1 MDFEISPPSAAAM
14 LESLRA
20 YGYSLNSAIADLIDN
35 SITAKAK
42 NIWITLR
49 WAGEDSWIT
58 IRDDGIGMSEEQL
71 SKAMVA
77 GSQNP
82 LDQREEHDLGRFG
95 LGLKTASLSLARS
108 LTVAS
113 STESSALAVRRWDL
127 DYIAEQQTNEWRLL
141 KIGRR
146 NSREKLAGIENQV
159 SGTVVLLENLD
170 KLCSG
175 TVATSP
181 AHRDEFY
188 HQIDSLCHHLGMIF
202 HRFLST
208 PSRLKIYINGET
220 DAQLVK
226 PWDPFLS
233 KHKATDPKPKI
244 EIPFGKTTTFV
255 QGFVL
260 PHKDMLTQ
268 GEYEEAGGPLGWNA
282 HQGFYV
288 YRGDRLLVSGSWLGL
303 RESTSKWRA
312 EEHYK
317 LARIRVDI
325 TNEMDSDWKI
335 DVKKSLATPPQN
347 VAIALVRYASQVRA
361 EARKIFAH
369 RGKYGKRKRNEDI
382 GKVWMARQTR
392 AQNTYRLDRNHPVIK
407 SFLDRLG
414 GRRKEAEAIFRLI
427 EETVPVEQIW
437 LDSAESP
444 ELRSSPFGTASE
456 IEVIEAATAYLNL
469 LQDGNSAPTDDLIS
483 EICELECFSDHKDII
498 YAHFGAR

>member
-1 MDFEISPPSAAAM
+1 MDFEISPPSAGAM

-35 SITAKAK
+35 SITATAK
-42 NIWITLR
+42 NVWITLR
-49 WAGEDSWIT
+49 WQGENSWII
-58 IRDDGIGMSEEQL
+58 IRDDGTGMSEEQL

-77 GSQNP
+77 GSQSP
-82 LDQREEHDLGRFG
+82 LNQREKHDLGRFG

-113 STESSALAVRRWDL
+113 KTKSTPLAVRRWDL

-141 KIGRR
+141 KTGR
-146 NSREKLAGIENQV
+146 NDSGEKLAGIENQN

-170 KLCSG
+170 KLCAG
-175 TVATSP
+175 TIATSP
-181 AHRDEFY
+181 SHRDEFY
-188 HQIDSLCHHLGMIF
+188 HQIDSLRDHLGMIF
-202 HRFLST
+202 HRFIAV
-208 PSRLKIYINGET
+208 PSRLRIFINGDTEAHT
-220 DAQLVK
+220 VK
-226 PWDPFLS
+226 PWDPFFS
-233 KHKATDPKPKI
+233 KHKATEPKPVVK
-244 EIPFGKTTTFV
+244 IPFGKTITVV
-255 QGFVL
+255 QGFIL

-268 GEYEEAGGPLGWNA
+268 DEYEEAGGPLGWNA

-303 RESTSKWRA
+303 REGFSKWRA

-347 VAIALVRYASQVRA
+347 VALALVHYASQVRA
-361 EARKIFAH
+361 EAREIFAH
-369 RGKYGKRKRNEDI
+369 RGKYGKRKRDEKI
-382 GKVWMARQTR
+382 GKVWLVKQTHG
-392 AQNTYRLDRNHPVIK
+392 QNTYRLDRNHPVIK

-414 GRRKEAEAIFRLI
+414 GGNKEVEAIFRLI

-437 LDSAESP
+437 LDSAETP
-444 ELRSSPFGTASE
+444 EMRTSPFGTASE
-456 IEVIEAATAYLNL
+456 TEVIEAAETYLGL
-469 LQDGNSAPTDDLIS
+469 LQGSVSTPSSELIS
-483 EICELECFSDHKDII
+483 QICNLECFSDYSDII
-498 YAHFGAR
+498 YAHFGVK

>member
-42 NIWITLR
+42 NVWITLR
-49 WAGEDSWIT
+49 WDGEKSWIT
-58 IRDDGIGMSEEQL
+58 IRDDGNGMSEEQL

-77 GSQNP
+77 GSQSP
-82 LDQREEHDLGRFG
+82 LDQREQHDLGRFG

-113 STESSALAVRRWDL
+113 KSERTSVAVRRWDL
-127 DYIAEQQTNEWRLL
+127 DYIAEQQTHEWRLL
-141 KIGRR
+141 KTGRN
-146 NSREKLAGIENQV
+146 NSGEKLEGIETQN

-181 AHRDEFY
+181 AHRNEFY
-188 HQIDSLCHHLGMIF
+188 HQIDSLRDHLGMIF
-202 HRFLST
+202 HRFLAA
-208 PSRLKIYINGET
+208 PSRLRIYINGET
-220 DAQLVK
+220 VAQLVK
-226 PWDPFLS
+226 PWDPFFS
-233 KHKATDPKPKI
+233 KHKATEPKPVIK
-244 EIPFGKTTTFV
+244 IPFGKTTTTV
-255 QGFVL
+255 QGFIL

-268 GEYEEAGGPLGWNA
+268 DEYEEAGGPLGWNA

-288 YRGDRLLVSGSWLGL
+288 YRGDRLLVNGSWLGL
-303 RESTSKWRA
+303 REGVSKWRA

-347 VAIALVRYASQVRA
+347 VALALVRYASQVRA
-361 EARKIFAH
+361 DAREIFAH
-369 RGKYGKRKRNEDI
+369 RGKYGKRKRDEKV
-382 GKVWMARQTR
+382 GKVWIAKQTR
-392 AQNTYRLDRNHPVIK
+392 GQNTYRLDREHPVIK
-407 SFLDRLG
+407 SFIDRFG
-414 GRRKEAEAIFRLI
+414 SRSKEAEAIFRLI

-444 ELRSSPFGTASE
+444 EMRSSPFGAASE
-456 IEVIEAATAYLNL
+456 NEVIDAATAYLNL
-469 LQDGNSAPTDDLIS
+469 LQDGSSTTTADLIS
-483 EICELECFSDHKDII
+483 EICELECFADHKEII

>member
-1 MDFEISPPSAAAM
+1 MDFEISTPSAAAM

-35 SITAKAK
+35 SITAKAR
-42 NIWITLR
+42 NVWITLR
-49 WAGEDSWIT
+49 WYGEKSWIT

-77 GSQNP
+77 GSQSP
-82 LDQREEHDLGRFG
+82 LNQREEHDLGRFG

-113 STESSALAVRRWDL
+113 KTGNTPVAVRRWDL
-127 DYIAEQQTNEWRLL
+127 DYIAELQTNEWRLL
-141 KIGRR
+141 KTGRN
-146 NSREKLAGIENQV
+146 NSGEKLAGIESQ
-159 SGTVVLLENLD
+159 SAGTVVLLENLD

-175 TVATSP
+175 TVVASP

-188 HQIDSLCHHLGMIF
+188 HQIDSLRDHLGMIF
-202 HRFLST
+202 HRFLAA
-208 PSRLKIYINGET
+208 PSKLKIYINGET

-226 PWDPFLS
+226 AWDPFFS
-233 KHKATDPKPKI
+233 KHKATEPKPVVK
-244 EIPFGKTTTFV
+244 IPFGKTATVV
-255 QGFVL
+255 QGFIL

-268 GEYEEAGGPLGWNA
+268 DGYEEAGGALGWNA

-303 RESTSKWRA
+303 REGASKWRA

-325 TNEMDSDWKI
+325 TNKMDSDWNI

-347 VAIALVRYASQVRA
+347 VALGLVRYASQVRV
-361 EARKIFAH
+361 EAREIFAH
-369 RGKYGKRKRNEDI
+369 RGKYGKRKRAETI
-382 GKVWMARQTR
+382 GKVWMARQSR
-392 AQNTYRLDRNHPVIK
+392 GQNTYSLDRQHPLIQG
-407 SFLDRLG
+407 FLTQIGPRK
-414 GRRKEAEAIFRLI
+414 KEAEAIFRLI

-444 ELRSSPFGTASE
+444 EMRTSPFGTASE
-456 IEVIEAATAYLNL
+456 AEVIEAAETYLRL
-469 LQDGNSAPTDDLIS
+469 LQGSISAPSS
-483 EICELECFSDHKDII
+483 ELVSQVCSLECFSDHSDII
-498 YAHFGAR
+498 YAHFGVK

>member
-42 NIWITLR
+42 NVWITLR
-49 WAGEDSWIT
+49 WDGEKSWIT

-77 GSQNP
+77 GSQSP
-82 LDQREEHDLGRFG
+82 LDQREQHDLGRFG

-113 STESSALAVRRWDL
+113 KTKGTPVAVRRWDL

-141 KIGRR
+141 KTGRNNSGEKLEGIETR
-146 NSREKLAGIENQV
+146 NS
-159 SGTVVLLENLD
+159 GTLVLLENLD

-181 AHRDEFY
+181 SHRDEFY
-188 HQIDSLCHHLGMIF
+188 HQIDSLRDHLGMIF
-202 HRFLST
+202 HRFLSA

-220 DAQLVK
+220 EAQLVK
-226 PWDPFLS
+226 PWDPFFS
-233 KHKATDPKPKI
+233 KHTATEPKPLIK
-244 EIPFGKTTTFV
+244 IPFGKTTTFV
-255 QGFVL
+255 RGFIL

-268 GEYEEAGGPLGWNA
+268 DEYEEAGGPLGWNA

-303 RESTSKWRA
+303 REGVSKWRA

-325 TNEMDSDWKI
+325 PNEMDSDWKI

-347 VAIALVRYASQVRA
+347 VALALVRYASQVRS
-361 EARKIFAH
+361 EAREIFAH
-369 RGKYGKRKRNEDI
+369 RGKYGKRKRDEKI
-382 GKVWMARQTR
+382 GKVWLVKQTR
-392 AQNTYRLDRNHPVIK
+392 GQNTYRLDRNHPVIK

-414 GRRKEAEAIFRLI
+414 GRSKEVEAIFRLI

-444 ELRSSPFGTASE
+444 EMRTSPFGTASE
-456 IEVIEAATAYLNL
+456 TEVIESAETYLRL
-469 LQDGNSAPTDDLIS
+469 LQGSASTPSS
-483 EICELECFSDHKDII
+483 ELVSQICNLECFSDHSDII
-498 YAHFGAR
+498 YAHFGVK

>member
-35 SITAKAK
+35 SITAKAR

-77 GSQNP
+77 GSQSP

-95 LGLKTASLSLARS
+95 LGLKTASLSLSRS

-113 STESSALAVRRWDL
+113 RTESSPVAVRRWDL

-141 KIGRR
+141 KTGREE
-146 NSREKLAGIENQV
+146 SGEKMAGIENQR

-175 TVATSP
+175 TIATSP
-181 AHRDEFY
+181 SHRDEFY
-188 HQIDSLCHHLGMIF
+188 HQIDSLRDHLGMIF
-202 HRFLST
+202 HRFLAS
-208 PSRLKIYINGET
+208 PSRLKVYINGDTE
-220 DAQLVK
+220 AQLVK
-226 PWDPFLS
+226 PWDPFFA
-233 KHKATDPKPKI
+233 KHKATEPKPVIK
-244 EIPFGKTTTFV
+244 IPFGKTTTTV
-255 QGFVL
+255 QGFIL

-268 GEYEEAGGPLGWNA
+268 DEYEEAGGPLGWNA

-303 RESTSKWRA
+303 REGVSKWRA

-335 DVKKSLATPPQN
+335 DVKKSLATPPQT
-347 VAIALVRYASQVRA
+347 VALALVQYASQVRK
-361 EARKIFAH
+361 EAREIFAH
-369 RGKYGKRKRNEDI
+369 RGKYGKRERREKV

-392 AQNTYRLDRNHPVIK
+392 GQNTYRLDRNHPVIK

-414 GRRKEAEAIFRLI
+414 GRKNEAEAIFRLI

-444 ELRSSPFGTASE
+444 EMRSSPFGAASE
-456 IEVIEAATAYLNL
+456 NEVIEAATAYLNL
-469 LQDGNSAPTDDLIS
+469 LQGGNSPPTDELIS
-483 EICELECFSDHKDII
+483 EICDLECFSDHKEII

>member
-42 NIWITLR
+42 NVWITLR
-49 WAGEDSWIT
+49 WVGENSWIT
-58 IRDDGIGMSEEQL
+58 IRDDGIGMSEKQL
-71 SKAMVA
+71 SRAMVA
-77 GSQNP
+77 GSQSP
-82 LDQREEHDLGRFG
+82 LERRERHDLGRFG

-113 STESSALAVRRWDL
+113 KTENTPVAIRRWDL
-127 DYIAEQQTNEWRLL
+127 DYIAEHGTNEWRLL
-141 KIGRR
+141 KTGRDG
-146 NSREKLAGIENQV
+146 SEEKLAGIESQS

-188 HQIDSLCHHLGMIF
+188 HQIDSLREHLGMIF
-202 HRFLST
+202 HRFLVA
-208 PSRLKIYINGET
+208 PSKLRIYINGKTE
-220 DAQLVK
+220 AQLVR
-226 PWDPFLS
+226 PWDPFFS
-233 KHKATDPKPKI
+233 RHKATEPKPVTK
-244 EIPFGKTTTFV
+244 IPFGDTITTI
-255 QGFVL
+255 QGFIL

-268 GEYEEAGGPLGWNA
+268 EEYEDAGGPLGWSA

-303 RESTSKWRA
+303 REGVSKWRA

-347 VAIALVRYASQVRA
+347 VALALVSYASQVRA
-361 EARKIFAH
+361 EAREIFAH
-369 RGKYGKRKRNEDI
+369 RGKYGRRKRDEKI
-382 GKVWMARQTR
+382 GKVWIAKQIRG
-392 AQNTYRLDRNHPVIK
+392 QNSYHLDREHPVIK
-407 SFLDRLG
+407 GFLERLG
-414 GRRKEAEAIFRLI
+414 PRRKEAEAIFRLI

-444 ELRSSPFGTASE
+444 EKRSSPFGLASE
-456 IEVIEAATAYLNL
+456 SEIIDAATAYLNL
-469 LQDGNSAPTDDLIS
+469 LKDGSTASTAELIN
-483 EICELECFSDHKDII
+483 EICNLECFADHREII
-498 YAHFGAR
+498 CAHFGAI

>member
-42 NIWITLR
+42 NVWITLR
-49 WAGEDSWIT
+49 WNGEKSWIT
-58 IRDDGIGMSEEQL
+58 IRDDGNGMSEEQL

-77 GSQNP
+77 GSQSP
-82 LDQREEHDLGRFG
+82 LDQREQHDLGRFG

-113 STESSALAVRRWDL
+113 KTKSTPVAVRRWDL

-141 KIGRR
+141 KTGRN
-146 NSREKLAGIENQV
+146 NSVEKLEGIETQN

-175 TVATSP
+175 TIATSQ

-188 HQIDSLCHHLGMIF
+188 HQIDSLRDHLGMIF
-202 HRFLST
+202 HRFLAA
-208 PSRLKIYINGET
+208 PSRLRIYINGET
-220 DAQLVK
+220 KAQLVT
-226 PWDPFLS
+226 PWDPFFS
-233 KHKATDPKPKI
+233 KQKATEPKPVIK
-244 EIPFGKTTTFV
+244 IPFGKTTTIV
-255 QGFVL
+255 QGFIL

-268 GEYEEAGGPLGWNA
+268 DEYEEAGGPLGWNA

-288 YRGDRLLVSGSWLGL
+288 YRGDRLLVNGSWLGL
-303 RESTSKWRA
+303 REGVSKWRA

-347 VAIALVRYASQVRA
+347 VALALVRYASQVRA
-361 EARKIFAH
+361 EAREIFAH
-369 RGKYGKRKRNEDI
+369 RGKYGKRKRDEKV
-382 GKVWMARQTR
+382 GKVWIAKQTR
-392 AQNTYRLDRNHPVIK
+392 GQNTYRLDRDHTVIK

-414 GRRKEAEAIFRLI
+414 NRSKEAEAIFRLI

-444 ELRSSPFGTASE
+444 EMRSSPFGSASE
-456 IEVIEAATAYLNL
+456 KEVIDAATAYLNL
-469 LQDGNSAPTDDLIS
+469 LQDGSSTTTADLIS
-483 EICELECFSDHKDII
+483 EICELECFADHKEII
-498 YAHFGAR
+498 YAHFGAK

>member
-1 MDFEISPPSAAAM
+1 M

-35 SITAKAK
+35 SITATAK
-42 NIWITLR
+42 NVWITLR
-49 WAGEDSWIT
+49 WQGENSWII
-58 IRDDGIGMSEEQL
+58 IRDDGTGMSEDQL

-77 GSQNP
+77 GSQSP
-82 LDQREEHDLGRFG
+82 LNQREKHDLGRFG

-113 STESSALAVRRWDL
+113 KTKSTPLAVRRWDL

-141 KIGRR
+141 KTGRDGFG
-146 NSREKLAGIENQV
+146 EKLAGIENQN

-181 AHRDEFY
+181 SHRDEFY
-188 HQIDSLCHHLGMIF
+188 HQIDSLRDHLGMIF
-202 HRFLST
+202 HRFIAV
-208 PSRLKIYINGET
+208 PSRLRIFINGDTE
-220 DAQLVK
+220 AHIVK
-226 PWDPFLS
+226 PWDPFFS
-233 KHKATDPKPKI
+233 KHKATEPKPVIK
-244 EIPFGKTTTFV
+244 IPFGKTITVV
-255 QGFVL
+255 QGFIL

-268 GEYEEAGGPLGWNA
+268 DEYEEAGGPLGWNA

-303 RESTSKWRA
+303 REGVSKWRA

-347 VAIALVRYASQVRA
+347 VALALIRYAAQVRA
-361 EARKIFAH
+361 EAREIFAY
-369 RGKYGKRKRNEDI
+369 RGKYGKRERNEKV
-382 GKVWMARQTR
+382 GKVWMARQIR
-392 AQNTYRLDRNHPVIK
+392 GQNTYRLDRDHPVIR
-407 SFLDRLG
+407 SFLEHLG
-414 GRRKEAEAIFRLI
+414 GRSKEAEAVFRLI

-444 ELRSSPFGTASE
+444 EKRSSPFGSASDT
-456 IEVIEAATAYLNL
+456 EVIEAARIFLEM
-469 LQDGNSAPTDDLIS
+469 LQGDVSTPSADLID
-483 EICELECFSDHKDII
+483 EICELECFADHKDVI
-498 YAHFGAR
+498 YAHYGAV

>member
-49 WAGEDSWIT
+49 WDGENSWIT
-58 IRDDGIGMSEEQL
+58 IRDDGTGMSEEQL

-77 GSQNP
+77 GSQSP

-113 STESSALAVRRWDL
+113 KTGSTPLALRRWDL

-141 KIGRR
+141 KSGRS
-146 NSREKLAGIENQV
+146 NSEEKLAGIENQEC
-159 SGTVVLLENLD
+159 GTVVLLENLD
-170 KLCSG
+170 KLCAG
-175 TVATSP
+175 TVANSP

-188 HQIDSLCHHLGMIF
+188 HQIDSLRDHLGMIF
-202 HRFLST
+202 HRFLATS
-208 PSRLKIYINGET
+208 SRLKIYINGET
-220 DAQLVK
+220 EAHLVK
-226 PWDPFLS
+226 PWDPFFS
-233 KHKATDPKPKI
+233 KHKATEPKPVTR
-244 EIPFGKTTTFV
+244 IPFGETVTTV
-255 QGFVL
+255 QGFIL

-268 GEYEEAGGPLGWNA
+268 EEYEEAGGPLGWNA

-303 RESTSKWRA
+303 REGIAKWRA

-347 VAIALVRYASQVRA
+347 VALALVRYASQVRT
-361 EARKIFAH
+361 EAREIFAH
-369 RGKYGKRKRNEDI
+369 RGKYGKRKRSEKI
-382 GKVWMARQTR
+382 GKVWLAKQIRN
-392 AQNTYRLDRNHPVIK
+392 QNTYRLDRDHPVIR
-407 SFLDRLG
+407 SFLERLG
-414 GRRKEAEAIFRLI
+414 GRRKEAEAIFKLI

-444 ELRSSPFGTASE
+444 EMRSSPFGSASDQ
-456 IEVIEAATAYLNL
+456 EVIEAARTFLEMV
-469 LQDGNSAPTDDLIS
+469 QGDVSTPSKDLID
-483 EICELECFSDHKDII
+483 EICELECFADHKDVI
-498 YAHFGAR
+498 YAHFGAA